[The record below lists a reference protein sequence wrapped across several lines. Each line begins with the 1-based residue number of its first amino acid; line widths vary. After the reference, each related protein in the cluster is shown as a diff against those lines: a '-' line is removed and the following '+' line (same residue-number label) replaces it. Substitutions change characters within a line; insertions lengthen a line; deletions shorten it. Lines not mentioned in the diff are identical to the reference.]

1 MGKLIGILGLAC
13 GVFFAGTLTAS
24 VQLQSFTV
32 EPPIPA
38 PPAHTPPKSQPVTP
52 QAGVVPLNTLSSV
65 DSSIDYA
72 DLIRSQSAVGSL
84 DGGLLGESI
93 DYYTGQTDFVA
104 TDVSLPGNNGLP
116 VAVGR
121 RYHVANHAGGVL
133 AGAFGDWDLE
143 IPRIEGVVATAT
155 GWTVPGAGIDARCTY
170 FAAPPATTVTTPNG
184 TGTVT
189 TSVPSSEYGV
199 GYAIVVPGAGRHEL
213 LLRAS
218 GNTQTPGSG
227 YPIVS
232 QDWWASGCVQRDGA
246 PVTNPPTPDEGFQV
260 KSPAGVT
267 YTFDEYSARPYPS
280 YQRPADSTTSGLMAT
295 VPRQQVVMLPSLIT
309 DRFGN
314 WVKYTYTTNGTT
326 LSLGS
331 ITSSDGRIITLSYSN
346 GMISSIYDGTRTWY
360 YSYSSGSLSTVT
372 LPDSSS
378 WAINFATLNSTSWT
392 YSGATCTSLPTP
404 SFNSTASGTI
414 RHPTGAAG
422 TFTFTVT
429 RQGRNGAPSTCL
441 SNSAGVQFAAV
452 QPSVYDVLALT
463 KKQITGPGI
472 SGTLSWTLAYAGCS
486 SSSCNASKTTTLTE
500 PLSHTTVYT
509 FGAAYNANPDQDT
522 EGQLQSK
529 VSGSGSQT
537 EQYTYYSAS
546 GHAYPSTSGT
556 PAQVRGDLAPLTT
569 LRPTQTITTTV
580 DGATYTET
588 MSNPDAYGYPT
599 TITHQGSNSK
609 TDTLTYDHNTTTW
622 VLGTL
627 RGKSSSVQEWYASLN
642 SYSQPTIITRFGR
655 QDRSMSYASDGT
667 MQSITDGASNT
678 TYYSNYKRG
687 IPQSIIHAGGGS
699 ELLSVNNLGGISLWS
714 DTYNHQTTYG
724 FDSMGR
730 LSSINPPAGYYS
742 TYITWSTG
750 SGGWTRTETRG
761 SSYSKIDTYD
771 AFLHSTK
778 TNENSLRVVTRTFDS
793 DGHTTFTSYPGSTY
807 GITSVYDA
815 LGRLKSQTDVDNYS
829 TTYTYGANALTVKD
843 RNAEYTT
850 YNFMTYDGPSTAWPT
865 YINAPIAVTNIT
877 RDSWGK
883 PTAIQRGGVTRG
895 RTYNSNQLLYTT
907 TDPENGTT
915 TYGYDGAANVTSIN
929 HNSASTETRGYDAR
943 NRLHSITYSTGD
955 PSVAINWRTD
965 GQLDTASRGTVS
977 LARGY
982 NGANLPISDSY
993 TIASTTYD
1001 LNYGYDLD
1009 QHLSSLTYPDNTVIN
1024 YNPDVFGQPT
1034 TSGTYATSATYYA
1047 NGAINGF
1054 SYGNGIAHTSSQEF
1068 RLLPYTVADAGVYS
1082 YQYGYDGNANPTSI
1096 TDQLGGTN
1104 TKALTY
1110 DAGNRLHTT
1119 NASSLW
1125 GNTTFTY
1132 DTQDNLTADS
1142 TGSLTYT
1149 IDGSNR
1155 MSNATIGGIST
1166 ALTYD
1171 TRGNLSQKGTGTT
1184 ATNYT
1189 FDGGNELTK
1198 VVQGGNTYTYGY
1210 DASGRRAT
1218 ATTSVMGSSGLV
1230 PTLQVASIYDLG
1242 GHLVYEASTAN
1253 PNPDLIFA
1261 NGFEPTV
1268 SSSTTTKYFY
1278 LGSHAVAKDSKNGTT
1293 DTLLYLH
1300 TDPLGSP
1307 VAQTSSTGV
1316 IAGTTTY
1323 LPYGGRYASTGTGN
1337 STGIGY
1343 SHHYLDASG
1352 LIYMRARYYDP
1363 QLHRFISGDPNGVDA
1378 STALNFNRYSF
1389 ADNSPYAKYD
1399 PSGRESTCVLRG
1411 SCAGGGQGTI
1421 GDAGNIVL
1429 GTVAIA
1435 GAAYL
1440 TVQTGGA
1447 ILLVA
1452 GDIGEFGLANGLL
1465 MNTGLITGTGTAAVE
1480 TGVMIGTGAVAPST
1494 IAENAAVGLA
1504 FDEEGSAY
1512 QATMFST
1519 VRRQVSVRP
1528 YTDTGELA
1536 DFRVRLD
1543 TMSQNQ
1549 GGPAVLTDFKSSDTA
1564 GFTPRQT
1571 VGYPMLE
1578 QNGGQVV
1585 GDNGAPDFPAG
1596 FQIPPTSVDIIR
1608 PSDIPDDF
1616 VPPDDF

>member
-1 MGKLIGILGLAC
+1 MAKVKGILGLAL
-13 GVFFAGTLTAS
+13 GVFFVGTLNAS
-24 VQLQSFTV
+24 VQLQNFTV
-32 EPPIPA
+32 EPSIPPPPA
-38 PPAHTPPKSQPVTP
+38 PALPKPQPSNPKVGVTT
-52 QAGVVPLNTLSSV
+52 LNTLSTV
-65 DSSIDYA
+65 DSSIDYT

-104 TDVSLPGNNGLP
+104 TDVSLPGNNALP

-143 IPRIEGVVATAT
+143 IPHIEGVVATAT
-155 GWTVPGAGIDARCTY
+155 GWTVPGAGTDSRCTY

-218 GNTQTPGSG
+218 GNTQSPGSG

-232 QDWWASGCVQRDGA
+232 QDWWASGCVQRAGV
-246 PVTNPPTPDEGFQV
+246 PLGNPPTPDEGFQV
-260 KSPAGVT
+260 KSPTGVT
-267 YTFDEYSARPYPS
+267 YTFDQYSARSYPS
-280 YQRPADSTTSGLMAT
+280 YQRPADSTTAGLMAT
-295 VPRQQVVMLPSLIT
+295 LPRQQVWMLPTNIT

-314 WVKYTYTTNGTT
+314 WVNYTYTTNGAT
-326 LSLGS
+326 LSLRT
-331 ITSSDGRIITLSYSN
+331 ITSSDGRTITLSYS
-346 GMISSIYDGTRTWY
+346 GDQVSSVSDGTRTWSY
-360 YSYSSGSLSTVT
+360 GYSAGSLSSVT
-372 LPDSSS
+372 LPDGSS

-404 SFNSTASGTI
+404 SFNSSASGTI
-414 RHPTGAAG
+414 RHPTGASG

-429 RQGRNGAPSTCL
+429 RQGRNGAPSSCL

-463 KKQITGPGI
+463 RKVITGPGI
-472 SGTLSWTLAYAGCS
+472 SSLPWTLAYAGCS
-486 SSSCNASKTTTLTE
+486 SSSCSASKTATVTD

-509 FGAAYNANPDQDT
+509 FGATYNANADLDT

-529 VSGSGSQT
+529 VSGSGLRT
-537 EQYTYYSAS
+537 EQYTYYTAS
-546 GHAYPSTSGT
+546 GHAYPSQAGT

-569 LRPTQTITTTV
+569 LRPTQSVTTTV
-580 DGATYTET
+580 NGASYTQT
-588 MSNPDAYGYPT
+588 MGSPDAYGYPT
-599 TITHQGSNSK
+599 SITHQGSSSK
-609 TDTLTYDHNTTTW
+609 TDTLSYNHNTTTW

-627 RGKSSSVQEWYASLN
+627 YSKSDAAQEWYAYLN
-642 SYSQPTIITRFGR
+642 SYSQPTIIDRFGR
-655 QDRSMSYASDGT
+655 QDRSMSYAGDGT
-667 MQSITDGASNT
+667 LQSITDGASHT

-687 IPQSIIHAGGGS
+687 IPQSITHPGGGS
-699 ELLSVNNLGGISLWS
+699 ESLSVNNLGGISTWV
-714 DTYNHQTTYG
+714 DTLSHQTSYG

-730 LSSINPPAGYYS
+730 LSSINPPAGYHS
-742 TYITWSTG
+742 TNISWSTG

-761 SSYSKIDTYD
+761 SYSKIDTYD
-771 AFLHSTK
+771 AFLHSTNTSE
-778 TNENSLRVVTRTFDS
+778 TNNRIVNRTFDA
-793 DGHTTFTSYPGSTY
+793 DGHATFVSYPYSSS

-815 LGRLKSQTDVDNYS
+815 LGQLKSQTDGGAYPI
-829 TTYTYGANALTVKD
+829 TYTYGANALTVLD
-843 RNAEYTT
+843 RNGESTL
-850 YNFMTYDGPSTAWPT
+850 YNFLTYDGPSTAWPT
-865 YINAPIAVTNIT
+865 YIAGPIATTNIT

-883 PTAIQRGGVTRG
+883 PTSLQRGGVTRS

-907 TDPENGTT
+907 TEPENGTT

-929 HNSASTETRGYDAR
+929 HNGASTETLGYDAR
-943 NRLHSITYSTGD
+943 NRLKSVSYSTGD
-955 PSVAINWRTD
+955 PSVAMTWRTD
-965 GQLDTASRGTVS
+965 SQLDTATRGNVT
-977 LARGY
+977 LTRGY
-982 NGANLPISDSY
+982 DGAGLPTSESY
-993 TIASTTYD
+993 VIGSATYD
-1001 LNYGYDLD
+1001 LTYGYDLD

-1024 YNPDVFGQPT
+1024 YNPNVFGQPT
-1034 TSGTYATSATYYA
+1034 TSGSYATGASYYA

-1054 SYGNGIAHTSSQEF
+1054 SYGNGIAHTSSQES
-1068 RLLPYTVADAGVYS
+1068 RQLPYTVTDAGVYS
-1082 YQYGYDGNANPTSI
+1082 YKYGYDGNANPTSI
-1096 TDQLGGTN
+1096 TDQLSGTN

-1142 TGSLTYT
+1142 TGSLSYT

-1155 MSNATIGGIST
+1155 LSNATIGGVST

-1171 TRGNLSQKGTGTT
+1171 TRGNLSQKGTGST

-1189 FDGGNELTK
+1189 FDGSNELTK
-1198 VVQGGNTYTYGY
+1198 VVQGGNTYTYSY

-1230 PTLQVASIYDLG
+1230 PTLQVASIYDIG

-1261 NGFEPTV
+1261 NGFEPAV
-1268 SSSTTTKYFY
+1268 SPSTTTKYFY
-1278 LGSHAVAKDSKNGTT
+1278 LGSHAVAKDSKNGAI

-1307 VAQTSSTGV
+1307 VAQTSTTGA

-1337 STGIGY
+1337 SAGLGY
-1343 SHHYLDASG
+1343 SSHYLDASG

-1378 STALNFNRYSF
+1378 GTALNYNRYSY
-1389 ADNSPYAKYD
+1389 AGNSPYAKYD
-1399 PSGRESTCVLRG
+1399 PSGRESACVLRR
-1411 SCAGGGQGTI
+1411 SCAGNGIGSGSDIPMAVGGAAAIAVGAYVGAEVI
-1421 GDAGNIVL
+1421 GGAAAVL
-1429 GTVAIA
+1429 SPVAADMIAYGWINGFLANPYTVATVG
-1435 GAAYL
+1435 GAAYETALMVGSGAFSPTSTASMGDL
-1440 TVQTGGA
+1440 TEAEINQIQGVVNQAGRPLSVVGSAAQGA
-1447 ILLVA
+1447 RTAESDIDYVVGPSSLPHYDGLE
-1452 GDIGEFGLANGLL
+1452 GELPGIDPDHGIIPGYPNPDIG
-1465 MNTGLITGTGTAAVE
+1465 
-1480 TGVMIGTGAVAPST
+1480 PS
-1494 IAENAAVGLA
+1494 IPFE
-1504 FDEEGSAY
+1504 
-1512 QATMFST
+1512 
-1519 VRRQVSVRP
+1519 P
-1528 YTDTGELA
+1528 
-1536 DFRVRLD
+1536 
-1543 TMSQNQ
+1543 
-1549 GGPAVLTDFKSSDTA
+1549 TDFPD
-1564 GFTPRQT
+1564 
-1571 VGYPMLE
+1571 
-1578 QNGGQVV
+1578 
-1585 GDNGAPDFPAG
+1585 GDPFE
-1596 FQIPPTSVDIIR
+1596 
-1608 PSDIPDDF
+1608 
-1616 VPPDDF
+1616 

>member
-1 MGKLIGILGLAC
+1 MRGAKRDMERLNSESLCNFKRSEQGMGKLIGIFGLAC

-38 PPAHTPPKSQPVTP
+38 PPAHTPPKPQPVTP
-52 QAGVVPLNTLSSV
+52 QAGVVPLNTLSTV
-65 DSSIDYA
+65 DASIDYA

-104 TDVSLPGNNGLP
+104 TDVSLPGNNALP

-143 IPRIEGVVATAT
+143 IPHIEGVVATAT
-155 GWTVPGAGIDARCTY
+155 GWTIPGAGPDARCTY

-218 GNTQTPGSG
+218 GNTQSPGSG

-232 QDWWASGCVQRDGA
+232 QDWWASGCMQRSDA
-246 PVTNPPTPDEGFQV
+246 PVTNPPTPDEGFMV

-267 YTFDEYSARPYPS
+267 YTFEEYSARPYPS

-295 VPRQQVVMLPSLIT
+295 VPRQQVVMLPSKIE

-314 WVKYTYTTNGTT
+314 WVTYAYTTNGTT
-326 LSLGS
+326 LSLNT
-331 ITSSDGRIITLSYSN
+331 ITSSDGRIIKLYYSN
-346 GMISSIYDGTRTWY
+346 GLISSIYDGTRTWY
-360 YSYSSGSLSTVT
+360 YGYTSGSLSTVT
-372 LPDSSS
+372 LPDNSS

-486 SSSCNASKTTTLTE
+486 SSSCNASKTTTLTD

-509 FGAAYNANPDQDT
+509 FGAAYNANADQDT

-529 VSGSGSQT
+529 VSGSGAQT
-537 EQYTYYSAS
+537 EQYTYYTAS

-569 LRPTQTITTTV
+569 LRPTQSVTTTV
-580 DGATYTET
+580 DGASYTQT
-588 MSNPDAYGYPT
+588 MSSPDAFGYPT
-599 TITHQGSNSK
+599 SITHQGSSSK

-627 RGKSSSVQEWYASLN
+627 HGKSNAANEWYAYLN
-642 SYSQPTIITRFGR
+642 SYSQPTIINRFGR
-655 QDRSMSYASDGT
+655 QDRSMSYSSDGT

-678 TYYSNYKRG
+678 TYYTNYKRG
-687 IPQSIIHAGGGS
+687 IPQSITHAGGGS
-699 ELLSVNNLGGISLWS
+699 ESLSVNNLGGISNWV
-714 DTYNHQTTYG
+714 DTQSHQTSYG
-724 FDSMGR
+724 FDNMGR
-730 LSSINPPAGYYS
+730 LSSVYPPAGYHS
-742 TYITWSTG
+742 TSISWSTG

-761 SSYSKIDTYD
+761 NYSKIDTYD

-778 TNENSLRVVTRTFDS
+778 TNENSIRVVTRTFDS
-793 DGHTTFTSYPGSTY
+793 DGHTTFTSYPGSTD
-807 GITSVYDA
+807 GITSAYDA
-815 LGRLKSQTDVDNYS
+815 LGRLKSQTDVDGYS
-829 TTYTYGANALTVKD
+829 TTYSYGANSLTVKD
-843 RNAEYTT
+843 RNAESTT
-850 YNFMTYDGPSTAWPT
+850 YNFMNYDGPSTAWPLT
-865 YINAPIAVTNIT
+865 ISTPIATTTIT

-883 PTAIQRGGVTRG
+883 PTNLQRGGVGRG
-895 RTYNSNQLLYTT
+895 RNYNSNQLLYTT
-907 TDPENGTT
+907 TDPESGTT

-929 HNSASTETRGYDAR
+929 HNGASTETRGYDAR

-977 LARGY
+977 LTRGY
-982 NGANLPISDSY
+982 NGASLPISDSY
-993 TIASTTYD
+993 TIGSTTYD

-1009 QHLSSLTYPDNTVIN
+1009 QHLSSLTYPDNTIIN
-1024 YNPDVFGQPT
+1024 YNPDAFGQPT
-1034 TSGTYATSATYYA
+1034 TSGSYATGASYYA

-1068 RLLPYTVADAGVYS
+1068 RQLPYTVADAGVYS

-1125 GNTTFTY
+1125 GNATFTY

-1142 TGSLTYT
+1142 TGSVSYT

-1155 MSNATIGGIST
+1155 MSNATIGGVST

-1210 DASGRRAT
+1210 DASGRRAM
-1218 ATTSVMGSSGLV
+1218 ATTSVMGTSGLV
-1230 PTLQVASIYDLG
+1230 PTLQVASVYDLG

-1261 NGFEPTV
+1261 NGFEPAV

-1278 LGSHAVAKDSKNGTT
+1278 LGSHAVAKDSKNGTI

-1307 VAQTSSTGV
+1307 VAQTSSTGA

-1337 STGIGY
+1337 STGVGY
-1343 SHHYLDASG
+1343 SHHYLDATG

-1378 STALNFNRYSF
+1378 STALNFNRYSY

-1399 PSGRESTCVLRG
+1399 LSGRESTCVLRR
-1411 SCAGGGQGTI
+1411 SCAGNGIGSGTGIPMAVGGAAAIAVGAYVGAEVI
-1421 GDAGNIVL
+1421 GGAAAVL
-1429 GTVAIA
+1429 SPVAADVIAYGWINGFLANPYTVATVG
-1435 GAAYL
+1435 GAAYETALMVGSGAFSPTSTGSMGDL
-1440 TVQTGGA
+1440 TEAEIIQIQGVVNQAGRPLSVVGSAAQGA
-1447 ILLVA
+1447 RTAESDIDYVVGPSSLLHYD
-1452 GDIGEFGLANGLL
+1452 GLEGDLPGIDPDHGIIPGYPNPDIG
-1465 MNTGLITGTGTAAVE
+1465 
-1480 TGVMIGTGAVAPST
+1480 PS
-1494 IAENAAVGLA
+1494 IPFE
-1504 FDEEGSAY
+1504 
-1512 QATMFST
+1512 
-1519 VRRQVSVRP
+1519 P
-1528 YTDTGELA
+1528 
-1536 DFRVRLD
+1536 
-1543 TMSQNQ
+1543 
-1549 GGPAVLTDFKSSDTA
+1549 TDFPD
-1564 GFTPRQT
+1564 
-1571 VGYPMLE
+1571 
-1578 QNGGQVV
+1578 
-1585 GDNGAPDFPAG
+1585 GDPFE
-1596 FQIPPTSVDIIR
+1596 
-1608 PSDIPDDF
+1608 
-1616 VPPDDF
+1616 